1 VDLQTGRRP
10 SLVAKRKCE
19 IAVDSCEFFNQL
31 MRHGDT
37 RDRREHHASPKGKK
51 KRKPFQHQQAVETA
65 RRNEDTCRTRSNTN
79 SKQHARA
86 KSHKEEKTK
95 QVAVTLV
102 CETAPLSCEHRRR
115 RRPTPIELEQM
126 HAIHAESRQIETTH
140 CWLSSF
146 VLFSSRKCGSAS
158 IKGR

>member
-1 VDLQTGRRP
+1 
-10 SLVAKRKCE
+10 
-19 IAVDSCEFFNQL
+19 

-115 RRPTPIELEQM
+115 RRPTPIEQM
-126 HAIHAESRQIETTH
+126 HAIHAEHGKLKQHIVGCR
-140 CWLSSF
+140 LF

-158 IKGR
+158 NKGR